1 MYHLMIADDEEKIR
15 NGIANYFPWHELG
28 FEVVCLAED
37 GQEAFDYIL
46 SGESVVDIIL
56 CDIMMPRVSGLDL
69 LEILRENGM
78 QELRVVLLSG
88 YAEFEYAR
96 RAMAYGVKDYLLKP
110 TRYQELA
117 RVFGRIR
124 EELDEA
130 RGKQQS
136 GLEPEMESGGAEG
149 SIVERLC
156 EIIRSQYR
164 DISLQGIAKLVYM
177 SPYYIS
183 RMFKAKTGKNF
194 YDYVLTVRM
203 EAAMEMLKNTD
214 LKVYEIAERVGYRN
228 QKSFTK
234 IFKRF
239 YPNNPSQYRNKI

>member
-1 MYHLMIADDEEKIR
+1 MYHLMIVDDEDKIR
-15 NGIANYFPWHELG
+15 NGIANYFPWTEVG
-28 FEVVCLAED
+28 FEVVYLAED

-69 LEILRENGM
+69 LEMLQENGM

-88 YAEFEYAR
+88 YAEFEYAQ
-96 RAMAYGVKDYLLKP
+96 RAMKYGVKDYLLKP

-117 RVFGRIR
+117 RVFGEIKA
-124 EELDEA
+124 ELDAA
-130 RGKQQS
+130 RSKQQ
-136 GLEPEMESGGAEG
+136 GTLEPESSSFEG

-156 EIIRSQYR
+156 DIVRSQYR
-164 DISLQGIAKLVYM
+164 DISLQGIAKLVYL

-194 YDYVLTVRM
+194 YDYVLMVRM
-203 EAAMEMLKNTD
+203 EAAMEMLKTTD

-239 YPNNPSQYRNKI
+239 YANNPSEYRKKL